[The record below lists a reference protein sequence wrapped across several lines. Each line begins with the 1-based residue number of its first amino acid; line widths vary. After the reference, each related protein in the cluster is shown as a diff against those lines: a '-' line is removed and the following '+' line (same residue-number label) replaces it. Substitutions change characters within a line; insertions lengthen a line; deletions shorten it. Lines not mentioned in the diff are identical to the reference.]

1 MPEASSNYLYFRA
14 NKTSQEIFSA
24 FKQGKRIIFTFNS
37 NNYNI
42 PKMELKTVR
51 KNQYNQNS
59 NEGIEYNFA
68 NENCTF
74 SNQPPNEEFIGWW
87 SSSIPTSLE

>member
-1 MPEASSNYLYFRA
+1 MPAASTNQLYFRA

-24 FKQGKRIIFTFNS
+24 FKQGKRVIFIFNS

-42 PKMELKTVR
+42 PKMEIKTVSKR
-51 KNQYNQNS
+51 QYIQNS
-59 NEGIEYNFA
+59 NEYIEYRFA

-74 SNQPPNEEFIGWW
+74 SNQLPNEEFIGWW

>member
-1 MPEASSNYLYFRA
+1 MIQNSNLRFQA

-24 FKQGKRIIFTFNS
+24 FKQGKRVIFTFNS

-42 PKMELKTVR
+42 PKMELKTVS

-59 NEGIEYNFA
+59 NEGIEYIFA
-68 NENCTF
+68 DENCTF
-74 SNQPPNEEFIGWW
+74 SNQPPNEEFIGQW
-87 SSSIPTSLE
+87 SSFESISLKE

>member
-1 MPEASSNYLYFRA
+1 MPASTNQLYFRA

-24 FKQGKRIIFTFNS
+24 FKQGKRVIFILNS

-42 PKMELKTVR
+42 PKIELKTVS

-59 NEGIEYNFA
+59 NESIGYRFA
-68 NENCTF
+68 NEYCTF
-74 SNQPPNEEFIGWW
+74 LNQPPNEQFIGRW
-87 SSSIPTSLE
+87 SSGTSFSQ